1 MEHLK
6 SILYVVAGLVIYDKL
21 VKGML
26 EKKDDK
32 KGTLESAEDI
42 YE

>member
-6 SILYVVAGLVIYDKL
+6 QILYVVAGLVIYDKL

-26 EKKDDK
+26 SKKDDAA
-32 KGTLESAEDI
+32 TLESAEDI

>member
-1 MEHLK
+1 MEHLTK
-6 SILYVVAGLVIYDKL
+6 ILYVVAGLLIYDKL

-26 EKKDDK
+26 DK
-32 KGTLESAEDI
+32 KPAAGTLEENADI

>member
-6 SILYVVAGLVIYDKL
+6 QIMYVVAGLIIYDKL

-26 EKKDDK
+26 EKKEDK
-32 KGTLESAEDI
+32 ATLESAEDI